1 MGQHDE
7 QGGAAL
13 DGGELPADD
22 AGEQWPAAKPGGYG
36 AFSLVELLVVVAI
49 ILIVYVMYL
58 SPSAKSYQR
67 SKQAACRG
75 NLQFIYVALQT
86 YAAENHANYPALK
99 GAQTAEPPLS
109 LLVPRWTTSTELFIC
124 PGSGHK
130 QLPPGKPFANRRI
143 SYAYAMGLTK
153 QAGGEQWLMSDA
165 QVDTKPKPVGAPLFS
180 ADGKKPGNNHR
191 KYGGNL
197 MFADGRTEFSEA
209 QAGLAVEVP
218 KGVVALNPKP

>member
-1 MGQHDE
+1 MHKPLVCSPAFRRPARWEPAKAGTTN
-7 QGGAAL
+7 AA
-13 DGGELPADD
+13 
-22 AGEQWPAAKPGGYG
+22 
-36 AFSLVELLVVVAI
+36 FTLVELLVTLAI

-86 YAAENHANYPALK
+86 YAAENHDFYPALK
-99 GAQTAEPPLS
+99 GAQTAEAPLS

-130 QLPPGKPFANRRI
+130 KLPPGKPFANRKI
-143 SYAYAMGLTK
+143 SYAYAMGLAK
-153 QAGGEQWLMSDA
+153 EARPEQWLMSDA
-165 QVDTKPKPVGAPLFS
+165 QVDTKPKPVGHLLFS
-180 ADGKKPGNNHR
+180 RDGKKPGNNHR

-209 QAGLAVEVP
+209 QAAFAVETTN
-218 KGVVALNPKP
+218 GVAALNPKP